1 MATKGRK
8 TPRKPKPS
16 QKLRYKF
23 LGKHWE
29 YDLKAKSMRIVE
41 EPNEEPKGMGGLKER
56 LTKTGITKT
65 HLALLLIG
73 LVMILALSMV
83 GGPSSEKVQQSSPGK
98 LPDSQA
104 PPAPIAVGGGGG
116 GEPVKTEAITG
127 DVGVGALTA
136 VASTLFP
143 LIIVIAVLIT
153 ALQSV
158 QRML

>member
-1 MATKGRK
+1 MATKGQK
-8 TPRKPKPS
+8 KPKKPAPS
-16 QKLRYKF
+16 QKLRYNF

-29 YDLKAKSMRIVE
+29 YDLKAKSMRIL
-41 EPNEEPKGMGGLKER
+41 EEPKDGLKEKLAR
-56 LTKTGITKT
+56 TGITKT

-143 LIIVIAVLIT
+143 LIIVIAVLLT

-158 QRML
+158 NRML